1 MSSALRW
8 LYFPAEHPLP
18 YTDWFSDST
27 SQRHTFTNAQRTGA
41 RFHYDALQK
50 NKLSTSRFLVTLNS
64 SLSWT
69 IGMWAVG
76 SPQVGKGTIW
86 PALVQWLLA
95 GGGMEPVGTW
105 VVVAQQGTLVLQLA
119 PKCPI
124 FHGSAEPSATDAGTH
139 RESTLLPVLYSALM
153 TTRTIVM
160 AAGEARPRRTV
171 RCALAEGLNAI
182 AVCFMTFIMFSEIF
196 ASFKRLQLVC
206 NSLRRR

>member
-1 MSSALRW
+1 MVLFPRRASSPVYRLILR
-8 LYFPAEHPLP
+8 LYLAAAYIYKRATYRGP
-18 YTDWFSDST
+18 FSLRRTPKKQTFHLQVSRDS
-27 SQRHTFTNAQRTGA
+27 
-41 RFHYDALQK
+41 
-50 NKLSTSRFLVTLNS
+50 KLIPELNDRAG
-64 SLSWT
+64 
-69 IGMWAVG
+69 GMWAVG

-119 PKCPI
+119 SKCPI

-160 AAGEARPRRTV
+160 AAGEARPRRKV